1 MIHLGG
7 DHVKVIRL
15 DQTISS
21 AENQAVDDW
30 LQEGEQCRESG
41 DFICMESNANDVL
54 EIKKNN
60 QQALVLLENFSLC
73 ALLQAYEAKRKKIG
87 LN

>member
-21 AENQAVDDW
+21 AENQAVDNW

-41 DFICMESNANDVL
+41 DFACMESNANDVL

-60 QQALVLLENFSLC
+60 QQALVLLED
-73 ALLQAYEAKRKKIG
+73 AKTMEIEAKRKNIG
-87 LN
+87 LY